1 MTTSTLRV
9 LTYHRVVGPDAADAP
24 SPSLVSATPAVF
36 AEQMRHL
43 ARRYRVIPADE
54 VVWAYRAGRRLPDR
68 AVLITFDDAY
78 RDVGEIAWPILRR
91 FGLPATVFVP
101 TAHPDGGRTFWWD
114 RLHHA
119 LGATSCVVLDVV
131 PLGRLPLHTPE
142 ARRAALRVLQGHLK
156 SLPHAD
162 AMRLV
167 DELCDRLG
175 LAAAQPP
182 SNVHGWDEL
191 RQLARDGMTIGAHT
205 RTHPALTRL
214 PLHEARAEIGGSRE
228 DVRRE
233 VGTVPVIFA
242 YPFGAHDDRVVEA
255 ARAEGFDLAVTC
267 LDGHARIPACDPL
280 RLCRTNITPR
290 TSSVV
295 FRLRLSS
302 LGPHVDRLR
311 HRRPAPA

>member
-1 MTTSTLRV
+1 MTTSALRV
-9 LTYHRVVGPDAADAP
+9 LTYHRVLEPDAAEA
-24 SPSLVSATPAVF
+24 SNPSLVSATPAVF

-43 ARRYRVIPADE
+43 ARRYRVLPADE
-54 VVWAYRAGRRLPDR
+54 VASAYRAGRRLPER

-101 TAHPDGGRTFWWD
+101 TAFPDEARPFWWD

-119 LGATSCVVLDVV
+119 IRTTACSALDGV
-131 PLGRLPLHTPE
+131 PPDPLPLRTPE
-142 ARRAALRVLQGHLK
+142 ARRATLRALQGRVK
-156 SLPHAD
+156 AMPHAD

-167 DELCDRLG
+167 DEVCDRLG
-175 LAAAQPP
+175 VAQAPT

-191 RQLARDGMTIGAHT
+191 RQLAGDGMTIGAHT

-214 PLHEARAEIGGSRE
+214 PLPEARAEIRGSRD

-233 VGTVPVIFA
+233 IGVVPVIFA
-242 YPFGAHDDRVVEA
+242 YPFGAHDDRVVA
-255 ARAEGFDLAVTC
+255 AVREEGFDLAVTC
-267 LDGHARIPACDPL
+267 LDGHNRVPACDPL

-302 LGPHVDRLR
+302 IGPHVDRLR
-311 HRRPAPA
+311 HRRPAPV